1 MINKETYGGILYYAK
16 MLMSIVVSLML
27 LYSSMLKLVDFPGME
42 ESFFYWGYSKTFMYI
57 IGAVELLLALGI
69 FIGKTRIISAIGI
82 LILMTGALYTHL
94 TNIEYDQL
102 SSAIFLSTLCVL
114 IIGISYL
121 ESRG

>member
-27 LYSSMLKLVDFPGME
+27 LYSSMLKLVSFPGME

-121 ESRG
+121 ESRE